1 MFLVFDIESIGLHGE
16 AFAVGYVLVDG
27 EGRELESGIFACPPA
42 QARGQESQR
51 SWVEEHV
58 PSLPLTHDNPR
69 GVRDAFWSLWMEA
82 KGKGAQLVA
91 EIAWPVETN
100 FLSACV
106 QDLPAQREKE
116 SDTLLYD
123 LSTARLVRGLGS
135 ADKEERLPDELPKH
149 NPLADAMQTARL
161 FVSALKG

>member
-16 AFAVGYVLVDG
+16 AFAVGYVLVDR
-27 EGRELESGIFACPPA
+27 EGRELESGIFACPRE

-51 SWVEEHV
+51 PWVEEHV
-58 PSLPLTHDNPR
+58 PRLPLTHSNPR
-69 GVRDAFWSLWMEA
+69 GVRDAFWALWMEM
-82 KGKGAQLVA
+82 KGRGAQLVS
-91 EIAWPVETN
+91 EISWPVQTN

-116 SDTLLYD
+116 SEMLLYD

-135 ADKEERLPDELPKH
+135 ADKEERLPDELPQH
-149 NPLADAMQTARL
+149 NPLADARQTARL
-161 FVSALKG
+161 FVAALKR